1 MGSRMVA
8 ASREGRSFVKV
19 LHDCE
24 RTAYSRPMK
33 TLGRMNICTR
43 VILGAA
49 LASGGLVAVDGLSAP
64 IASAAPAAQVV
75 YDSIGP
81 TVPGNVPSQAF
92 QAKSMD
98 EFGDLVQLAPGP
110 RRLQSVTVL
119 MSSWGCGSGGS
130 WGSGCVTNPG
140 DTFTHPITLNIF
152 NSAPGTATGIGA
164 LVTTV
169 TRSVAVPYRPSA
181 DPVKCPAA
189 PTKWFN
195 AADTTCNN
203 GFAFPITFD
212 FPALPTVPGNLAWTV
227 ALNTTSHG
235 AAPIGSSACSIL
247 PQGCGYD
254 SLNVGLTTAAT
265 PTVGTDLD
273 VDGLVMNSGFAG
285 FYCDNAVIDTLRI
298 DTSVGLA
305 TASFGCLAGYRAMAR
320 ISTLAVSETT
330 STTVVKAANPNW
342 AFNTDG
348 SAEGGHVGAY
358 VNGPGTAP
366 AGLGSA
372 ELGVTGPEGE
382 ILTSLILGGTRL
394 ANITELE
401 YSSYQPT
408 KGTITPALQFN
419 VRYDGLPGGWQGRL
433 VFEPAY
439 TVGEPPAGWS
449 RWDTLQGKWWASNA
463 AGSPC
468 VQSAPC
474 SWSKFLTLFP
484 NAVVNPAFGGQVLFK
499 VGSGLGT
506 PFTGNVDL
514 LTIGVDDG
522 AGNITTTNYDF
533 EPTPQCTTTC
543 YVDGATGNDL
553 NGGMSPTDAKKTI
566 PAAIARVDVDGT
578 VRVAAGSYTELAP
591 IQINKSIK
599 LLGPNAG
606 ISPNSAPDAV
616 QPNLSRVAEATLLPA
631 AGGELIRI
639 GAKDVV
645 IDGFR
650 FTDTRTAGSSIQTLI
665 GAGGNYGGVAD
676 GVEIR
681 NNTFYEVSRTA
692 FYTNGP
698 TVIDGVDVLDNRA
711 VNPTRA
717 NGCGTGPV
725 AVSSCGRQL
734 FNMWRADN
742 SRFSGNVVVALPGNG
757 DRVRVLS
764 IDLPGAI
771 APELDVEI
779 SRNTIRNACVFTC
792 ISLVGG
798 ISDVLISD
806 NDVVTDVGDVVLLH
820 PQFRGGTVTIERNE
834 FSASNGSAVKVS
846 GAIAS
851 ADLAGITITRNA
863 FTASGVLNETTTA
876 GAALCNWWGQSSGPA
891 SGQTFGPVT
900 TTDPLQ
906 TSNLAGTCGVP
917 VPAPPVPAPPVPAPP
932 VPAPPAPVPSVP
944 SAGPDYVPVTPSRL
958 FDTRPG
964 TPPALRTVAKQQ
976 VGPTVTLEVQVTD
989 LPGALVPAT
998 GVGAVSL
1005 NVTATNAGQNGFV
1018 TATPCISNGESSSLN
1033 FPSATDRANLVILPV
1048 SARGT
1053 VCFSSSTPVDIVVD
1067 VNGWFRADAGFV
1079 PVTPTRVFDTRQGT
1093 PAALRAV
1100 AKQLV
1105 GPLTPLRL
1113 KLTDLPGGLVPASGV
1128 GAVSLNVTATGSS
1141 AAGFV
1146 TVTACGP
1153 VGEVSNVNFQANT
1166 DVANA
1171 VLTPVSR
1178 AGEVCF
1184 VSNVDVHV
1192 VVDVNGWL
1200 KMPSGFTPVTPTRV
1214 FDTRPGTPAA
1224 LRAVTKQQVGPT
1236 SPLKVRLAD
1245 LLGGIVPASGVG
1257 AVSLTVTATG
1267 SAQRGFVTVTPCG
1280 PVGEASSVN
1289 FQAGTATANAV
1300 LTPLSS
1306 AGEVCFTADV
1316 PVDVVVDVSG
1326 WFAS

>member
-1 MGSRMVA
+1 
-8 ASREGRSFVKV
+8 
-19 LHDCE
+19 
-24 RTAYSRPMK
+24 MK
-33 TLGRMNICTR
+33 TAGRMTTYTR
-43 VILGAA
+43 ALLGAA
-49 LASGGLVAVDGLSAP
+49 LAIGGLVTVDGVSAP
-64 IASAAPAAQVV
+64 VASAAPVAKVV

-110 RRLQSVTVL
+110 RRLQSMTVL
-119 MSSWGCGSGGS
+119 MSSWGCGSSGTAS
-130 WGSGCVTNPG
+130 SGCTSNPG
-140 DTFTHPITLNIF
+140 DTFTHPITLNVYQ
-152 NSAPGTATGIGA
+152 SAPGTTTGVGP

-169 TRSVAVPYRPSA
+169 TQSVAVPYRPSA
-181 DPVKCPAA
+181 DPTNCPAA

-195 AADTTCNN
+195 AADDTCNN
-203 GFAFPITFD
+203 GFAFAVTFD
-212 FPALPTVPGNLAWTV
+212 FPTLPNVPGNLIWTV

-235 AAPIGSSACSIL
+235 AAPIGASPCSVL

-273 VDGLVMNSGFAG
+273 TNGLVMNSGFAG
-285 FYCDNAVIDTLRI
+285 FYCDNGAIDTLRI

-305 TASFGCLAGYRAMAR
+305 APSSWCLAGYRAMAR
-320 ISTLAVSETT
+320 ISTLAVSEST

-342 AFNTDG
+342 AFDTDG
-348 SAEGGHVGAY
+348 SVEGGHVGAY
-358 VNGPGTAP
+358 VNGPATAP

-394 ANITELE
+394 ANITELK
-401 YSSYQPT
+401 YSSYQST
-408 KGTITPALQFN
+408 AGTTTPALQFN
-419 VRYDGLPGGWQGRL
+419 VRYNGLPGSWQGRL

-439 TVGEPPAGWS
+439 TVGTPPAGWS

-463 AGSPC
+463 AGLPC

-499 VGSGLGT
+499 VGSGLAT

-522 AGNITTTNYDF
+522 FGNITTTNYDF
-533 EPTPQCTTTC
+533 EPTLQCTTTC

-553 NGGMSPTDAKKTI
+553 NGGTSPNDAKKTI
-566 PAAIARVDVDGT
+566 PAAIAQVDVRGT
-578 VRVAAGSYTELAP
+578 VRVAAGSYTESAP

-606 ISPNSAPDAV
+606 ISPNSATDAV
-616 QPNLSRVAEATLLPA
+616 QPNLSRVAEATLSPA

-639 GAKDVV
+639 GAKDVI

-698 TVIDGVDVLDNRA
+698 TVIDGVEVLDNRA

-717 NGCGTGPV
+717 NGCGTGPL
-725 AVSSCGRQL
+725 AASSCGRQL

-742 SRFSGNVVVALPGNG
+742 ARFSGNVVVALPGNG

-779 SRNTIRNACVFTC
+779 SGNTIRNACVFTC

-798 ISDVLISD
+798 INDVLISD

-820 PQFRGGTVTIERNE
+820 PQFKGGTVTIERNE

-846 GAIAS
+846 SAIAS
-851 ADLAGITITRNA
+851 ADLAGVTISRNA

-876 GAALCNWWGQSSGPA
+876 VAAPCNWWGQSSGPA
-891 SGQTFGPVT
+891 SGQTTGPVT
-900 TTDPLQ
+900 TIDPLQ

-917 VPAPPVPAPPVPAPP
+917 VPSSPVPAP
-932 VPAPPAPVPSVP
+932 SVTD
-944 SAGPDYVPVTPSRL
+944 AGPDYIPVTPTRL

-976 VGPTVTLEVQVTD
+976 VGPTATVEVQVTD

-1018 TATPCISNGESSSLN
+1018 TATPCISNGESSSVN
-1033 FPSATDRANLVILPV
+1033 FRVGADRANLVILPV

-1067 VNGWFRADAGFV
+1067 VNGWFRAAAGFV
-1079 PVTPTRVFDTRQGT
+1079 PVTPTRVYDTRSGT
-1093 PAALRAV
+1093 PAALRPV

-1105 GPLTPLRL
+1105 GPSTPLRV
-1113 KLTDLPGGLVPASGV
+1113 KLTDLPGGVVPASGV

-1146 TVTACGP
+1146 SVTPCGP

-1166 DVANA
+1166 DIANA
-1171 VLTPVSR
+1171 VLTPVST

-1184 VSNVDVHV
+1184 TSNVNVNV

-1214 FDTRPGTPAA
+1214 FDTRSGTPTA

-1236 SPLKVRLAD
+1236 SPLKVKLAD
-1245 LLGGIVPASGVG
+1245 LPGGLVPASGVG
-1257 AVSLTVTATG
+1257 AVSLTVTATN
-1267 SAQRGFVTVTPCG
+1267 SALSGFVTVTPCG
-1280 PVGEASSVN
+1280 AVGETSSVN
-1289 FQAGTATANAV
+1289 FQAGTDTANAV

-1306 AGEVCFTADV
+1306 AGEVCFTAIV